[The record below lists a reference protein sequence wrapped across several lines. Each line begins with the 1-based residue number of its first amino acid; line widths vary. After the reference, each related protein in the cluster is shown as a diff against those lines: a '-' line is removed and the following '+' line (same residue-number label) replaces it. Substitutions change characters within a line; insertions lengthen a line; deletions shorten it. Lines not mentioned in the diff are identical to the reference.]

1 MQWTHSLERKLKMSL
16 FSLNNPSKPVIGATT
31 GTGSDPGIRHQ
42 NYKERD
48 GETANSLCNVS
59 TAAA

>member
-1 MQWTHSLERKLKMSL
+1 MQWIHSLERKSKTSL
-16 FSLNNPSKPVIGATT
+16 FSLNNPSKPAIGATM
-31 GTGSDPGIRHQ
+31 GTRSDLGMRHQ